1 MFQANLTKL
10 TQTLPFFLPFP
21 RKPGKI
27 KHSLMLYFLIGLVG
41 LPLTSWVNPLFA
53 SPRPSL
59 SYELN
64 FTPPNRGE
72 SPGSSERQDRGTA
85 SRSLG
90 SLHALVPVIGS
101 EPTLNRPFHGGE
113 TYADHPVFWLSYDE
127 QVSQENPVSVN
138 LEIRDAET
146 NGQAYFYQTQFPLT
160 TAPGVFRF
168 QLPADAP
175 PLATGVYQWKFIA
188 SREGQLVGEVAGDIE
203 RVEMTSEVE
212 AQLAEADLVEQAEI
226 YAQWGIWYEL
236 LDTLAQ
242 LRQEN
247 PDNPDYVY
255 AWNDLLQA
263 DNTQIMGLI
272 ESEAGAS
279 QLLPCCTTA
288 SNDK

>member
-72 SPGSSERQDRGTA
+72 SPGSSERQGQSTG

-101 EPTLNRPFHGGE
+101 EPTLNRPIHGGE

-127 QVSQENPVSVN
+127 QVSQENPVSVY

-146 NGQAYFYQTQFPLT
+146 NGQTYFYRTEFFLTQ
-160 TAPGVFRF
+160 APGVFRF
-168 QLPADAP
+168 QLPVDAP
-175 PLATGVYQWKFIA
+175 PLKNATYVWKFQA
-188 SREGQLVGEVAGDIE
+188 SQNEQLSGEVVGKIE
-203 RVEMTSEVE
+203 RVELPPEVK
-212 AQLAEADLVEQAEI
+212 AQLANADLKGQAEV

-247 PDNPDYVY
+247 PDHPDYVY
-255 AWNDLLQA
+255 AWNDLLQ